1 MNGLW
6 ESIFRSKTDEETLAG
21 FLAKIPVFT
30 ELGKRDLNYLENLVH
45 VRNYKAHET
54 VFEQGD
60 PGSGLYIIRS
70 GNVAIFTRDNYDRE
84 EELALLGPG
93 DFFGETTLASP
104 APRTVSARTTES
116 CELLGL
122 FRSDLLATS
131 DKHPEIANRILFGLT
146 KMISERLQTATF
158 QLRNLQQRLEE
169 KESPQS

>member
-6 ESIFRSKTDEETLAG
+6 ESIFRSKNEEETLAG
-21 FLAKIPVFT
+21 FLAKIPVFS
-30 ELGKRDLNYLENLVH
+30 ELGKRDLTYLERLIH
-45 VRNYKAHET
+45 VRSYKSHET
-54 VFEQGD
+54 VFEEGD
-60 PGSGLYIIRS
+60 PGSGLYIIRNGS
-70 GNVAIFTRDNYDRE
+70 VIIFTRDKHDRE
-84 EELALLGPG
+84 EELTVLGPG

-146 KMISERLQTATF
+146 KMISERLQTATL
-158 QLRNLQQRLEE
+158 QLRSLQHRLDE

>member
-1 MNGLW
+1 MNSLW
-6 ESIFRSKTDEETLAG
+6 ESIFRSKTEEETLSG
-21 FLAKIPVFT
+21 FLAKIPVFS

-45 VRNYKAHET
+45 VRNYKAQET

-70 GNVAIFTRDNYDRE
+70 GGVTIFTRDGHDHE
-84 EELALLGPG
+84 EELTTLGPG

-116 CELLGL
+116 SELLGL

-146 KMISERLQTATF
+146 KMISERMQTATL
-158 QLRNLQQRLEE
+158 QLRNMQQRLTDRDA
-169 KESPQS
+169 S

>member
-30 ELGKRDLNYLENLVH
+30 ELGKRDLSYLENLVH

-70 GNVAIFTRDNYDRE
+70 GSVAIFTRDNHDRE
-84 EELALLGPG
+84 EELALLAPG

-146 KMISERLQTATF
+146 KMISERLQTATL
-158 QLRNLQQRLEE
+158 QLRNLQQRLDE
-169 KESPQS
+169 KESSQS

>member
-1 MNGLW
+1 MSGLW

-21 FLAKIPVFT
+21 FLAKIPVFS
-30 ELGKRDLNYLENLVH
+30 ELGKRDLSYLENLVH
-45 VRNYKAHET
+45 VRNYKSHET

-70 GNVAIFTRDNYDRE
+70 GGVAIFTRDSHDRE
-84 EELALLGPG
+84 EELAILGPG

-146 KMISERLQTATF
+146 KMISERLQTATL
-158 QLRNLQQRLEE
+158 QLRNLQQRLDD
-169 KESPQS
+169 KESSPS